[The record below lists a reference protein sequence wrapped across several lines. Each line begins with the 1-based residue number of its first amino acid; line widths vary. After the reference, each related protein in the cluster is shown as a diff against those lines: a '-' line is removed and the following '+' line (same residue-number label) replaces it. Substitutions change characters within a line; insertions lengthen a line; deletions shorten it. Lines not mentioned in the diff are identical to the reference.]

1 MDLDIDTDIDIDM
14 DIDIG
19 IDIIVYIYIHSLVGI
34 DGIDIKRY
42 DENWAAA
49 DAGKRPFYA
58 RLSQQVAGR

>member
-1 MDLDIDTDIDIDM
+1 M

-34 DGIDIKRY
+34 DGIDVKRYY

>member
-1 MDLDIDTDIDIDM
+1 M